1 MQVRSLFKNKLKIL
15 SSVDTNVNVLKYLIV
30 VFDIYKNKLK
40 NSICKDWPSE
50 NSKRNNERCT

>member
-1 MQVRSLFKNKLKIL
+1 MQVRSSFKNKLKIL

-40 NSICKDWPSE
+40 NSRCKDRPSE

>member
-1 MQVRSLFKNKLKIL
+1 MQVRSSFKNKHKIL

-40 NSICKDWPSE
+40 NSICKD
-50 NSKRNNERCT
+50 